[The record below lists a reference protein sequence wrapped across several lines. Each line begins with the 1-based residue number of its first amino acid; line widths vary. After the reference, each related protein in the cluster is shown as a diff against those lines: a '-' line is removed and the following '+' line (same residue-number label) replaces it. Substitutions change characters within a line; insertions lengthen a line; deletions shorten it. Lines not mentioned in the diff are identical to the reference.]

1 MPDCFVQR
9 RLVSGSGSLLSRQSV
24 NRTLRLDI
32 TSTTGKRAAAL
43 KCHTDIVSTN
53 VRETRGW
60 DEILFYPQKGRKADN
75 CYCRIWDE
83 SPQGNPFLE
92 KNLKNPTVA
101 SKLRMCSVW
110 CQRAVRCMK
119 SLLDQNGLFLVCTF
133 LVLSPKHTSP
143 PATHLSVTTATSREL
158 PEASIIHSSNMLFF
172 SMCRIFLFVLNKT
185 INVLLSHPTVCKA
198 FLCNMTCF
206 F

>member
-1 MPDCFVQR
+1 
-9 RLVSGSGSLLSRQSV
+9 
-24 NRTLRLDI
+24 
-32 TSTTGKRAAAL
+32 
-43 KCHTDIVSTN
+43 
-53 VRETRGW
+53 
-60 DEILFYPQKGRKADN
+60 
-75 CYCRIWDE
+75 
-83 SPQGNPFLE
+83 
-92 KNLKNPTVA
+92 
-101 SKLRMCSVW
+101 
-110 CQRAVRCMK
+110 MK

-206 F
+206 FLNICVCPPSKSSRFRAPFSTALSLPHENSYLLPILQEFLPSRSPRPTFPHSVYCQKDSGVISTL